1 MMGEGRVTHEK
12 SEAIVS
18 TSVVTSATFAL
29 VSFSW
34 DNHGL
39 VDLPLRASLV
49 TRFGL
54 QKLSFVSKTERMDG
68 QPGQRLRI

>member
-1 MMGEGRVTHEK
+1 MTGEGRVTHEK
-12 SEAIVS
+12 SEAIIS

-29 VSFSW
+29 VSGSW

-49 TRFGL
+49 TGFGL
-54 QKLSFVSKTERMDG
+54 QKLSFVSKAETMDE
-68 QPGQRLRI
+68 QPTLYY